1 MKARINSLETDLN
14 LKNEEIVGYRKGKT
28 LTIDPPER
36 YNGKREDLKKFL
48 I

>member
-1 MKARINSLETDLN
+1 MKVRINSLEIDLN
-14 LKNEEIVGYRKGKT
+14 LKNEELVGYKKGKT
-28 LTIDPPER
+28 LNIDPLER